1 MVCRRLRLAP
11 RPGLLDDAARCR
23 STPAPRRRSAGRR
36 ARPRRASRNSSTSG
50 KLWPVSTCITGNG
63 SRAGQNAFSASRSI
77 TIESLP
83 PENSSTGPLELRRD
97 LADDVDR
104 LGLERPQVRE
114 FVRRRHAVLRV
125 EEPNAKWLRR
135 ARARSQRGAGPYVRD
150 EPAQP
155 PVHHQFQLQR
165 RPPSRR
171 QQQISE
177 QVAGHPVKG
186 QRGAQ
191 VRKAP
196 SDHSSIEDRAPTL
209 DISFTSRPHCLKAV
223 LPRGPLRYPGRAP
236 VMIEHRR

>member
-1 MVCRRLRLAP
+1 MRNGCAE
-11 RPGLLDDAARCR
+11 PGPGRGAR
-23 STPAPRRRSAGRR
+23 
-36 ARPRRASRNSSTSG
+36 
-50 KLWPVSTCITGNG
+50 
-63 SRAGQNAFSASRSI
+63 
-77 TIESLP
+77 
-83 PENSSTGPLELRRD
+83 
-97 LADDVDR
+97 
-104 LGLERPQVRE
+104 
-114 FVRRRHAVLRV
+114 
-125 EEPNAKWLRR
+125 
-135 ARARSQRGAGPYVRD
+135 AGPYVRD

-186 QRGAQ
+186 QRGTQ

-209 DISFTSRPHCLKAV
+209 DISFTSRPRLH
-223 LPRGPLRYPGRAP
+223 PGRAP